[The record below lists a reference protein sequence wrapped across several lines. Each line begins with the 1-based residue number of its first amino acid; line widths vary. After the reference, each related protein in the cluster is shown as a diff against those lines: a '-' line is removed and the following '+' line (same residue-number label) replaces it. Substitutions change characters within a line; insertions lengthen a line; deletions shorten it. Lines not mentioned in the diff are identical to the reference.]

1 MSKVKEAALQ
11 EVVEMVEPKDLVPQ
25 PPSDGLDFLQELA
38 GVGMDYSQDEL
49 ALPFLKIVSG
59 LDPILDDEN
68 VNARKGDILNTV
80 TNKVY
85 KGKEGITVIP
95 CGYQRR
101 WIEWAPRGQGS
112 GAPINIYTLQNQVPA
127 TTRSQDDNRE
137 YLPNGNYI
145 EETHQHFVLVIEPDG
160 TFEMALIAMKSTQLK
175 KSRKWNT
182 MIRSRTI
189 IGSNGV
195 PFPSPVFGFHYRL
208 ATVEESNS
216 KGSWHGWTF
225 SVGDRVSCTSTLKT
239 ALEFHKSVK
248 ADEVVVKHEAA
259 ESEATPKTVVA
270 QAEKPVEDDDLPF

>member
-1 MSKVKEAALQ
+1 MTKVKEAALA
-11 EVVEMVEPKDLVPQ
+11 EVTEMIEPKDLVPQ
-25 PPSDGLDFLQELA
+25 PPADGLDFLQELA
-38 GVGMDYSQDEL
+38 GVGMDYSQEEL

-101 WIEWAPRGQGS
+101 WIEWEPRGKGS
-112 GAPINIYTLQNQVPA
+112 GAPVNIFAFENEVPP
-127 TTRSQDDNRE
+127 TKRSEDDNRE
-137 YLPNGNYI
+137 YLPNGNYVD
-145 EETHQHFVLVIEPDG
+145 ETHQHFVLVVEPDG
-160 TFEMALIAMKSTQLK
+160 TYEMALIAMKSTQLK

-195 PFPSPVFGFHYRL
+195 PFNSPVFGFHYRL

-225 SVGDRVSCTSTLKT
+225 TVGERVSCTSTLKT
-239 ALEFHKSVK
+239 ALEFHRSVK
-248 ADEVVVKHEAA
+248 ADQVVVKHEEA

-270 QAEKPVEDDDLPF
+270 KA